1 MRIAIYT
8 LTRDRLEYT
17 REFLRLLNLNAG
29 CEYDH
34 LILDNGSTDGT
45 REWLMDE
52 YLPHCGLSIQLIV
65 QPENIGISKA
75 SNICVREILSLDQ
88 YDLVIKMDNDCA
100 AKQPGTLA
108 AAANIYETDPVA
120 AKWVLSPSV
129 VGINRQP
136 RRVNYTVIGGR
147 PVGVVPII
155 GGLFHAVPVAIYR
168 AFMADG
174 GYDETLPKAW
184 GQDDQFCEWLRVNG
198 YKKGYIED
206 LQVDHME
213 TTDGQA
219 KRYPDY
225 FRRKWIEE
233 KERPA

>member
-1 MRIAIYT
+1 MKIAIYT
-8 LTRDRLEYT
+8 LTRDRVEYT
-17 REFLRLLNLNAG
+17 REFLRLIETNAG

-34 LILDNGSTDGT
+34 FVLDNGSKDGT
-45 REWLMDE
+45 AE
-52 YLPHCGLSIQLIV
+52 YLRSYFHQCSHVHVALR
-65 QPENIGISKA
+65 PENLGISKA
-75 SNICVREILSLDQ
+75 SNICVREILARDV
-88 YDLVIKMDNDCA
+88 YDLIVKMDNDLA
-100 AKQPGTLA
+100 LRHPETLA
-108 AAANIYETDPVA
+108 AVANIYATCPEA
-120 AKWVLSPSV
+120 SRWVLSPSV

-147 PVGVVPII
+147 PVGIVPII

-174 GYDETLPKAW
+174 GYDETLPLAW

-206 LQVDHME
+206 LQVEHME